1 MAFDNYQA
9 KKFTSSKTIMVNDNL
24 TVEQPLQICINNEPF
39 TVTMRTP
46 NNDQQLITGLLYS
59 EDIYRNTQ
67 QQLLIS
73 LSEEDN
79 MTVANVTIDQKLL
92 GKGYLN
98 SRNFLS
104 VSSCGI
110 CGKKELNELVQHHA
124 RLNEEVGQDKIPNY
138 TISRTTL
145 TSMFEQMKKGQHT
158 FLQSGGSHAAA
169 AFNNKGELLSIME
182 DIGRHNAVD
191 KVIGD
196 LIINNSLEQAS
207 CIVVSGRIS
216 YEIVI
221 KAFAA
226 KIGILAAVSAPST
239 LAVDFAKELGI
250 TLLGFCRDDNATC
263 YSHTERIG

>member
-24 TVEQPLQICINNEPF
+24 TDEKPLQICINNEPF

-46 NNDQQLITGLLYS
+46 GNDKQLITGLLYS

-79 MTVANVTIDQKLL
+79 MTVANVTIDKKLL

-110 CGKKELNELVQHHA
+110 CGKKELNELVQHH
-124 RLNEEVGQDKIPNY
+124 DKIPDY
-138 TISRTTL
+138 TISHKTL
-145 TSMFEQMKKGQHT
+145 IGMFEQMKKGQHT

-196 LIINNSLEQAS
+196 LIISGNLQQSV

-226 KIGILAAVSAPST
+226 KIGILAAVSA

-250 TLLGFCRDDNATC
+250 TLLGFCRGDHATC